1 MLSGLEKYTY
11 SKIQNAGGFF
21 SGRETIPSD
30 LYPSLLI
37 STISPTNTMY
47 YGSLFCQ
54 DETIAKFYYNIVN
67 GLPLLTMDK
76 TKFKIQYID

>member
-1 MLSGLEKYTY
+1 M
-11 SKIQNAGGFF
+11 ICI
-21 SGRETIPSD
+21 R
-30 LYPSLLI
+30 LYLFLLFHLQ
-37 STISPTNTMY
+37 TQCTM
-47 YGSLFCQ
+47 GDDESLFCQ